1 MYMAASPSDRGS
13 ASGLA
18 ALSICESLI
27 LALCD
32 LKLMNEKQAVD
43 VLADAISAHRGAIGD
58 PSDVAMHLEAATILE
73 RILAGGN
80 SIRRP

>member
-1 MYMAASPSDRGS
+1 MAAPPLDGGS

-43 VLADAISAHRGAIGD
+43 VLSDAIAAHRGALGE
-58 PSDVAMHLEAATILE
+58 PRDVAMHQEAATILE

>member
-1 MYMAASPSDRGS
+1 MATTPIDYGS

-18 ALSICESLI
+18 ALSVCESLM
-27 LALCD
+27 LALSD
-32 LKLMNEKQAVD
+32 LKLINEKQAVD
-43 VLADAISAHRGAIGD
+43 VISDAIAAHHGATG
-58 PSDVAMHLEAATILE
+58 PPANVALHKEAAIILE